1 MALLLSRA
9 NVQELLSMDETIA
22 LVERAFAELEQGTA
36 WMPQRTAVTDP
47 SHNGWIAF
55 MPAHLKGM
63 GALGVKAVT
72 VYKDNPAKHKLP
84 TTLATIT
91 LLDGETGRAVAIMDG
106 GYLTAMRTGAVT
118 GVATKYL
125 ARKNARIAGVLG
137 TGVQARTQVLGMA
150 AARKLEKV
158 LCASVDSPEVQQ
170 AFVKDM
176 SQRTGVPVQLVGSV
190 REVVEQSDV
199 LALATT
205 ASKPIV
211 DGDWVKP
218 GLHINSIGSHAPGV
232 RELDTK
238 TVVKSKIICDHT
250 PACLAEAGD
259 IQIPIQE
266 GALKPEAI
274 YGELGEVITG
284 KKKGRESDREI
295 TLFKSVGLSIQDISA
310 AYLVYQKARERKVG
324 VEFQF

>member
-1 MALLLSRA
+1 M
-9 NVQELLSMDETIA
+9 EETIT
-22 LVERAFAELEQGTA
+22 LVEKAFAELVQGTA

-47 SHNGWIAF
+47 PHNGWIAF

-91 LLDGETGRAVAIMDG
+91 LLDAETGRAVAIMDG

-125 ARKNARIAGVLG
+125 ARKNARVAGVLG
-137 TGVQARTQVLGMA
+137 TGVQARTQVMGMA
-150 AARKLEKV
+150 AACKLEKV
-158 LCASVDSPEVQQ
+158 VCASVDSPEVQQ

-176 SQRTGVPVQLVGSV
+176 SQRAGVPVQLVGSV

-211 DGDWVKP
+211 DGDWFKP
-218 GLHINSIGSHAPGV
+218 GVHINSIGSHAPGV

-238 TVVKSKIICDHT
+238 TVVRSKIVCDHT
-250 PACLAEAGD
+250 AACLAEAGD

-266 GALKPEAI
+266 GVLKPESI

-284 KKKGRESDREI
+284 KKRGRENDREI

-310 AYLVYQKARERKVG
+310 AYLVYRKALERKVG